1 MVKDEKD
8 LFLKT
13 GRNRVHPHNDRRTR
27 GIENLIRWEGSWLA
41 DPWTYVSQKPLFTQ
55 SGKRIDRRELRRK
68 TPYDLRCGNWR
79 LLAWLARG
87 PWYLTSLPLRLAVRS
102 FSYRRVPSDN
112 SPFHRKLSGVSY
124 GGSRVLCHRPTSTA
138 ISAMVNKLLCRDLR

>member
-55 SGKRIDRRELRRK
+55 SGKRIDRPPWTLRRK
-68 TPYDLRCGNWR
+68 TPYDLRELKVAGLPVGRGIWR
-79 LLAWLARG
+79 PFRYGSLYVPLAIG
-87 PWYLTSLPLRLAVRS
+87 VSHPIIVRS
-102 FSYRRVPSDN
+102 IGSSVGFHTRVPRTVP
-112 SPFHRKLSGVSY
+112 SPNQY
-124 GGSRVLCHRPTSTA
+124 GRLCYGQQA
-138 ISAMVNKLLCRDLR
+138 LV